1 MKILNLYSGIG
12 GNRKLWGYKHDITAV
27 ELDPEIADIYSN
39 FFPNDNVI
47 VDDAHDYLIN
57 NYQDFDFIWS
67 SPPCPTHSRFQNLK
81 MNSPET
87 VKKYPDMKLYEEVIY
102 LKHFFKKG
110 KWVIENVISYYDPLI
125 KPTKSNNHYFWS
137 NFDIPIIE
145 KDDRGIR
152 GTKDNFEH
160 KQKRLGFFVED
171 LPITSLKKRKILN
184 NCVLPQVGLAILQ
197 SALQEEIEV
206 EKKQDALF

>member
-12 GNRKLWGYKHDITAV
+12 GNRKLWGDKHDITAV

-47 VDDAHDYLIN
+47 VDDAHDYLVN

-125 KPTKSNNHYFWS
+125 KPTKSNNHYFGL
-137 NFDIPIIE
+137 ILIY
-145 KDDRGIR
+145 
-152 GTKDNFEH
+152 
-160 KQKRLGFFVED
+160 Q
-171 LPITSLKKRKILN
+171 SLKKMIEESEVQKIILN
-184 NCVLPQVGLAILQ
+184 TN
-197 SALQEEIEV
+197 
-206 EKKQDALF
+206 KKD

>member
-12 GNRKLWGYKHDITAV
+12 GNRKLWGDKHDITAV

-67 SPPCPTHSRFQNLK
+67 SPPCPTHSRFQNL
-81 MNSPET
+81 
-87 VKKYPDMKLYEEVIY
+87 
-102 LKHFFKKG
+102 
-110 KWVIENVISYYDPLI
+110 
-125 KPTKSNNHYFWS
+125 
-137 NFDIPIIE
+137 IE

-171 LPITSLKKRKILN
+171 LPITSLKKRNILN